1 MRASMRELTP
11 RLRLILYAFAA
22 LALIAGVM
30 LFAGATRTEDY
41 FSWTIEPPLTAATLG
56 AFYWAALVLLVA
68 AARSG
73 TWAEA
78 RPAIYPVT
86 LIAVLLLIVT
96 LIHLDRFDLDS
107 LFGWFWLVTYCLIP
121 PVMLWA
127 IVDQLRPPAGDAGA
141 ANRATAGRR
150 SLRPLLRSALAVE
163 GAVMLAAGA
172 LILVAPETAAD
183 LWPWALTPLTS
194 RAIGAFVL
202 GIGAAALIAVRDDDL
217 ELFRGAAYAYAALG
231 ALQLLAVLLHEPDLG
246 DDGLA
251 SGIYLAFLAA
261 IAATGLYGS
270 IAASASSRS

>member
-1 MRASMRELTP
+1 MRELTP
-11 RLRLILYAFAA
+11 RLRLILYLFAA

-68 AARSG
+68 AARAG
-73 TWAEA
+73 TWEEA
-78 RPAIYPVT
+78 RPATYPVT

-107 LFGWFWLVTYCLIP
+107 LFGWFWLVAYCLIP

-127 IVDQLRPPAGDAGA
+127 IVDQLRPPTRDAEA
-141 ANRATAGRR
+141 ANDETEERR
-150 SLRPLLRSALAVE
+150 TLPWLLPSALAIE
-163 GAVMLAAGA
+163 GVVMLAAGA
-172 LILVAPETAAD
+172 LMLVAPETAAD

-217 ELFRGAAYAYAALG
+217 MLFRGAAYAYAALG

-246 DDGLA
+246 EDDLA
-251 SGIYLAFLAA
+251 TGIYVTFLAA